1 MSFTDLFIKRPVVA
15 TVVNLIILIA
25 GYQAIRNINVRQYP
39 RSDLSVI
46 TVTTVYY
53 GADAD
58 LVRGFLTTPLEQS
71 IASADGIDY
80 MESQSQQGTSTISV
94 HLKLNYDPNAALA
107 QIQTKV
113 EQVRNQLPPAS
124 QLPVLQITSTDNQFA
139 SMYLSFFSKDLG
151 RNQITDYL
159 TRVVQPKLSAINGVQ
174 SAQILGARTFAMR
187 VWMKSDRMASLNVSP
202 TDIQTA
208 LQNNNYLAGVG
219 QTKGSMVAINLVT
232 NTNLQT
238 AEEFKQLVIKQQNGA
253 IVRLRDVADIDLGA
267 EDYNSDVRFSGSV
280 ATFMGVFVL
289 PTANT
294 LDVIKR
300 VRLALP
306 DIERELPTGM
316 QMAIPYDSTLYIQS
330 AIDDVI
336 RTLTETILI
345 VIIVIFLFMGS
356 FRSVLIP
363 IVAIP
368 LSLVGAFFLMMLFGF
383 TLNLLT
389 LLAIVLAVGLV
400 VDDAIVVVENVER
413 HLQEGMKP
421 FDAAI
426 KGARELF
433 GPIIAM
439 TISLATVYA
448 PIGLQGGLSG
458 SLFREFAF
466 TLSGAVAI
474 SGIVALTLS
483 PMMASKLL
491 KQGMAERGL
500 AGWITRRFD
509 TLRSSYAKT
518 LTWSLGYWPVICIMA
533 FLIICLA
540 IPFYLMSAKE
550 PAPREDQGIIF
561 GIVQTPPNATIE
573 QNMLFSAQMNDIYQS
588 FPETAQTFQVTLAT
602 QGFSGMVAKPWNQRN
617 RTMEQVLVDVNHQ
630 LARIPGVQIFA
641 TTPSPL
647 PGGSNFP
654 VEMVISSTAEPRE
667 MNEFAQQL
675 VGAAFKSGKFVF
687 ADSDLK
693 YDLPEANIV
702 FDRDKVASMGLN
714 LQQVGGDLATLLGGG
729 YTNYFSIQ
737 GRSYKVIPQV
747 KRVDRL
753 TTDDLKNLY
762 VTGPNGQPIQLS
774 TFANIETTVQPRS
787 LNRFQQLNS
796 AKIQGL
802 PNKFAG
808 ATTDDALKVLEQ
820 EAAKILP
827 KGYTIDYTGESRQL
841 RKEGDSFLTTLGL
854 AAILIYLVL
863 AAQFESFRDPLII
876 LMGSVP
882 LGLTGALAVT
892 FLGKTTINAYSYV
905 GLVTLVGFVCKNGI
919 LIVEFANRLQEEGSS
934 KFEAIIEAA
943 ATRLRPILMT
953 SVATVAGH
961 TPLILAQGPGAGARN
976 SIGWV
981 LVTGMVI
988 GTCLT
993 LFVLPAVYLLI
1004 AKNHTKDRE
1013 RQGDY
1018 SAMPEKRKL
1027 HPALA

>member
-1 MSFTDLFIKRPVVA
+1 MNFTDLFIKRPVVA

-46 TVTTVYY
+46 TVTTTYY

-71 IASADGIDY
+71 VASADGIDY
-80 MESQSQQGTSTISV
+80 MDSLSTQSTSTIEV

-139 SMYLSFFSKDLG
+139 SMYLSFFSNDLD

-159 TRVVQPKLSAINGVQ
+159 TRVVQPKLSAISGVQ
-174 SAQILGARTFAMR
+174 SAQILGARVFAMR
-187 VWMKSDRMASLNVSP
+187 IWMKTDRMTALNVSP
-202 TDIQTA
+202 QDIQTA

-232 NTNLQT
+232 NTNLET
-238 AEEFKQLVIKQQNGA
+238 AEEFKQLVIKQGNGA

-267 EDYNSDVRFSGSV
+267 EDYNTDVRFSGST
-280 ATFMGVFVL
+280 ATFMGIFVL

-300 VRLALP
+300 VREALP

-316 QMAIPYDSTLYIQS
+316 KMAIPYDSTLYIQS
-330 AIDDVI
+330 AIEDVI

-368 LSLVGAFFLMMLFGF
+368 LSLVGAFFLMLLFGF

-413 HLQEGMKP
+413 HLKEGMKP

-474 SGIVALTLS
+474 SGVVALTLS
-483 PMMASKLL
+483 PMMSSKLL

-500 AGWITRRFD
+500 AGWITGRFD
-509 TLRSSYAKT
+509 GLRRSYAKT
-518 LTWSLGYWPVICIMA
+518 LTWALGYWPVTCIMA
-533 FLIICLA
+533 VLFICLA
-540 IPFYLMSAKE
+540 VPFYLMSKKE
-550 PAPREDQGIIF
+550 PAPREDQGVIF
-561 GIVQTPPNATIE
+561 GIVQTPPNATVE
-573 QNMLFSAQMNDIYQS
+573 QNMLFTQQMDAIYKS
-588 FPETAQTFQVTLAT
+588 FPECAQTFQVTTAT
-602 QGFSGMVAKPWNQRN
+602 QGFSGMVAKPWSERK
-617 RTMEQVLVDVNHQ
+617 RTMDEVLVDVNHK
-630 LARIPGVQIFA
+630 LAQIPGVEIFA

-647 PGGSNFP
+647 PGGTNFP

-667 MNEFAQQL
+667 IYEFAQEL
-675 VGAAFKSGKFVF
+675 VQAAMESGKFVF
-687 ADSDLK
+687 ADTDLK

-702 FDRDKVASMGLN
+702 FDRDKVGAMGLN
-714 LQQVGGDLATLLGGG
+714 LGQVGGDLATLLGGG

-747 KRVDRL
+747 KRTDRL

-762 VTGPNGQPIQLS
+762 VTGPSGQPVQLA
-774 TFANIETTVQPRS
+774 TFARIDTTVQPRS

-796 AKIQGL
+796 ATIQGL

-808 ATTDDALKVLEQ
+808 ATTDDALKVLEKK
-820 EAAKILP
+820 AAEILP
-827 KGYTIDYTGESRQL
+827 KGYTIDYTGEARQL
-841 RKEGDSFLTTLGL
+841 RKEGDTFLATLAL
-854 AAILIYLVL
+854 AGVLIYLVL

-876 LMGSVP
+876 LCGSVP

-892 FLGKTTINAYSYV
+892 FLGITTINAYSYV
-905 GLVTLVGFVCKNGI
+905 GLVTLVGLVCKNGI
-919 LIVEFANRLQEEGSS
+919 LIVEFANRRQENGRD
-934 KFEAIIEAA
+934 KFNAVIEAA
-943 ATRLRPILMT
+943 STRLRPILMT

-961 TPLILAQGPGAGARN
+961 TPLILAHGPGAGARN

-981 LVTGMVI
+981 LVTGMIV
-988 GTCLT
+988 GTLLT
-993 LFVLPAVYLLI
+993 LFVLPAVYMLV
-1004 AKNHTKDRE
+1004 AKNHNKSRQRE
-1013 RQGDY
+1013 GDL
-1018 SAMPEKRKL
+1018 SKLPEERKL
-1027 HPALA
+1027 QPALA

>member
-1 MSFTDLFIKRPVVA
+1 MNLTDLFIKRPVVA

-25 GYQAIRNINVRQYP
+25 GYQAIRTINVRQYP

-46 TVTTVYY
+46 TVTTTYY

-80 MESQSQQGTSTISV
+80 MDSISSQSASTIEV

-113 EQVRNQLPPAS
+113 EQVRNQLPPAA

-139 SMYLSFFSKDLG
+139 SMYLSYFSKDLD

-159 TRVVQPKLSAINGVQ
+159 TRVVQPKLSAISGVQ

-187 VWMKSDRMASLNVSP
+187 IWMRTDRMTSLNVSP
-202 TDIQTA
+202 QDIQNA

-232 NTNLQT
+232 NTNLET
-238 AEEFKQLVIKQQNGA
+238 PEEFKQLVIKQQNGA

-267 EDYNSDVRFSGSV
+267 EDYNTDVRFSGSV
-280 ATFMGVFVL
+280 ATFMGIFVL

-300 VRLALP
+300 VREALP

-316 QMAIPYDSTLYIQS
+316 KMAIPYDSTLYIQN
-330 AIDDVI
+330 AIDDVV

-368 LSLVGAFFLMMLFGF
+368 LSLVGAFFLMQLFGF

-413 HLQEGMKP
+413 HLKEGMKP

-426 KGARELF
+426 RGARELF
-433 GPIIAM
+433 GPIVAM

-483 PMMASKLL
+483 PMMSSKLL
-491 KQGMAERGL
+491 KQGMAERGF

-509 TLRSSYAKT
+509 GLRSGYAKT

-533 FLIICLA
+533 VLFICLA
-540 IPFYLMSAKE
+540 VPFYMMSAKE
-550 PAPREDQGIIF
+550 PAPREDQGVIF
-561 GIVQTPPNATIE
+561 GIVQTPPNATVE
-573 QNMLFSAQMNDIYQS
+573 QNMLFTQQMNDIYKS
-588 FPETAQTFQVTLAT
+588 YPECAQTFQITAAT
-602 QGFSGMVAKPWNQRN
+602 QGFSGMVAKPWSERA
-617 RTMEQVLVDVNHQ
+617 RTMDEVLVDVNHK
-630 LARIPGVQIFA
+630 LAQIPGVQTFA

-647 PGGSNFP
+647 PGGTTFP
-654 VEMVISSTAEPRE
+654 VEMVINSTAEPRE
-667 MNEFAQQL
+667 IYEFAQQL
-675 VGAAFKSGKFVF
+675 VQAAYQSGKFVF
-687 ADSDLK
+687 ADTDLK
-693 YDLPEANIV
+693 YDLPQANIV
-702 FDRDKVASMGLN
+702 FDRDKVGAMGLN
-714 LQQVGGDLATLLGGG
+714 LGQVGGDLATLLGGG

-753 TTDDLKNLY
+753 TTDDLTKLY
-762 VTGPNGQPIQLS
+762 VTGPNGQPVQLS
-774 TFANIETTVQPRS
+774 TFAKIETTVQPRT

-796 AKIQGL
+796 ATIEGL

-808 ATTDDALKVLEQ
+808 ATNDDALKVLEKK
-820 EAAKILP
+820 AAEILP

-841 RKEGDSFLTTLGL
+841 RKEGDTFLTTLAL
-854 AAILIYLVL
+854 AGVLIYLVL

-876 LMGSVP
+876 LLGSVP

-892 FLGKTTINAYSYV
+892 FLGRTTINAYSYV
-905 GLVTLVGFVCKNGI
+905 GLVTLVGLVCKNGI
-919 LIVEFANRLQEEGSS
+919 LIVEFANRLQENGRD
-934 KFEAIIEAA
+934 KFKAVIEAA
-943 ATRLRPILMT
+943 STRLRPILMT

-961 TPLILAQGPGAGARN
+961 TPLILAHGPGAGARN

-981 LVTGMVI
+981 LVTGMIV
-988 GTCLT
+988 GTFLT
-993 LFVLPAVYLLI
+993 LFVLPAVYMLV
-1004 AKNHTKDRE
+1004 AKNHNKDRQRE
-1013 RQGDY
+1013 GDL
-1018 SAMPEKRKL
+1018 AGLPEERKL

>member
-15 TVVNLIILIA
+15 TVVNLIIFIA
-25 GYQAIRNINVRQYP
+25 GYQAIRSINVRQYP

-46 TVTTVYY
+46 TVTTLYY

-80 MESQSQQGTSTISV
+80 MQSTSQQGTSTISV

-124 QLPVLQITSTDNQFA
+124 QLPTLQITSTDNQFA
-139 SMYLSFFSKDLG
+139 SMYLSFFSDDLG

-187 VWMKSDRMASLNVSP
+187 IWMKPDRMTSLNVSP
-202 TDIQTA
+202 TDIQNA

-219 QTKGSMVAINLVT
+219 QTKGSMVATNLVT

-238 AEEFKQLVIKQQNGA
+238 PEEFKQLVIKQQNGA
-253 IVRLRDVADIDLGA
+253 IVRLRDVADIELGA

-280 ATFMGVFVL
+280 ATFMGIFVL

-300 VRLALP
+300 VRVALP

-316 QMAIPYDSTLYIQS
+316 RMAIPYDSTLYIQS

-345 VIIVIFLFMGS
+345 VIVVIFLFMGS

-368 LSLVGAFFLMMLFGF
+368 LSLVGAFFLMLLFGF

-413 HLQEGMKP
+413 HLQEGMRP

-474 SGIVALTLS
+474 SGVVALTLS

-491 KQGMAERGL
+491 KQGMAERGF

-509 TLRSSYAKT
+509 GLRTSYANT

-533 FLIICLA
+533 LLIICLA
-540 IPFYLMSAKE
+540 VPFYLMSSKE
-550 PAPREDQGIIF
+550 PAPREDQGVIF
-561 GIVQTPPNATIE
+561 GIVQTPPNATLE
-573 QNMLFSAQMNDIYQS
+573 QNMLFTEQMNDIYKG
-588 FPETAQTFQVTLAT
+588 FPETAQTFQITQNT
-602 QGFSGMVAKPWNQRN
+602 QGFSGMVAKPWSERT
-617 RTMEQVLVDVNHQ
+617 RTMEQVLVDVNHKLSQ
-630 LARIPGVQIFA
+630 IPGVQIFA

-654 VEMVISSTAEPRE
+654 VEMVISSTAEPLE
-667 MNEFAQQL
+667 VNEFAQQL

-714 LQQVGGDLATLLGGG
+714 LGQVGGDLATLLGGG

-747 KRVDRL
+747 KRINRL

-774 TFANIETTVQPRS
+774 TFAHIQTNVQPRS
-787 LNRFQQLNS
+787 LNRFQQLSS
-796 AKIQGL
+796 ATIEGL
-802 PNKFAG
+802 PNKFSG

-827 KGYTIDYTGESRQL
+827 KGYSIDYTGESRQL
-841 RKEGDSFLTTLGL
+841 RKEGDSFLATLAL

-905 GLVTLVGFVCKNGI
+905 GLVTLVGLVCKNGI
-919 LIVEFANRLQEEGSS
+919 LIVEFANRLQEEGRD
-934 KFEAIIEAA
+934 KFHAVIEAS

-981 LVTGMVI
+981 LVTGMII

-993 LFVLPAVYLLI
+993 LFVLPAVYMLI
-1004 AKNHTKDRE
+1004 AKDRTKGRPHEEDF
-1013 RQGDY
+1013 
-1018 SAMPEKRKL
+1018 SKVPEERKL

>member
-1 MSFTDLFIKRPVVA
+1 MNFTDLFIKRPVVA
-15 TVVNLIILIA
+15 TVVNLIIFIA
-25 GYQAIRNINVRQYP
+25 GYQAIRSINVRQYP

-80 MESQSQQGTSTISV
+80 MESASTPGTSTISV

-139 SMYLSFFSKDLG
+139 SLYLSFFSNDLG

-159 TRVVQPKLSAINGVQ
+159 TRVVQPKLSAISGVQ
-174 SAQILGARTFAMR
+174 TAQILGARTFAMR
-187 VWMKSDRMASLNVSP
+187 IWMKSDRMTALNVSP
-202 TDIQTA
+202 TDIQNA

-219 QTKGSMVAINLVT
+219 QTKGSMVATSLVT

-253 IVRLRDVADIDLGA
+253 IIRLRDIADVELGA
-267 EDYNSDVRFSGSV
+267 EDYDSDVRFSGST

-294 LDVIKR
+294 LEVIKR
-300 VRLALP
+300 VRAALP
-306 DIERELPTGM
+306 DLERELPTGM
-316 QMAIPYDSTLYIQS
+316 HMAIPYDSTLYIQN

-336 RTLTETILI
+336 KTLVETILI
-345 VIIVIFLFMGS
+345 VIVVIFLFMGS

-368 LSLVGAFFLMMLFGF
+368 LSLVGAFFLMTLFGF

-421 FDAAI
+421 FDAAV

-433 GPIIAM
+433 GPIVAM

-474 SGIVALTLS
+474 SGVVALTLS

-491 KQGMAERGL
+491 KQGMAERGF

-509 TLRSSYAKT
+509 GLRSSYAST

-533 FLIICLA
+533 VLVVCLA
-540 IPFYLMSAKE
+540 APFYLMSAKE
-550 PAPREDQGIIF
+550 PAPREDQGVIF
-561 GIVQTPPNATIE
+561 GVVQTPPNATIE
-573 QNMLFSAQMNDIYQS
+573 QNMLFTTQMNDIYKS
-588 FPETAQTFQVTLAT
+588 FPETAQTFQVTQAT
-602 QGFSGMVAKPWNQRN
+602 TGFSGMVAKPWSERK
-617 RTMEQVLVDVNHQ
+617 RTLEEVLVDVNHKLSQ
-630 LARIPGVQIFA
+630 IPGVQIFA
-641 TTPSPL
+641 VTPSPL
-647 PGGSNFP
+647 PGGTNFP
-654 VEMVISSTAEPRE
+654 VGFVISSTAEPRE
-667 MNEFAQQL
+667 INEFAQQL

-714 LQQVGGDLATLLGGG
+714 LGQVGGDLATLLGGG

-762 VTGPNGQPIQLS
+762 VTGPGGQPIQLS

-796 AKIQGL
+796 ATIQGL
-802 PNKFAG
+802 PNKFSG

-841 RKEGDSFLTTLGL
+841 RKEGDSFLATLAL

-905 GLVTLVGFVCKNGI
+905 GLVTLVGLVCKNGI
-919 LIVEFANRLQEEGSS
+919 LIVEFANKLQEGGKD

-988 GTCLT
+988 GTLLT
-993 LFVLPAVYLLI
+993 LFVLPAVYMLI
-1004 AKNHTKDRE
+1004 AKNHNKH
-1013 RQGDY
+1013 RQRHGDF
-1018 SAMPEKRKL
+1018 SHVSEERKL

>member
-1 MSFTDLFIKRPVVA
+1 MNFTDLFIKRPVVA

-46 TVTTVYY
+46 TVTTTYY

-80 MESQSQQGTSTISV
+80 MDSLSTQSTSTIEV

-139 SMYLSFFSKDLG
+139 SMYLSFFSNDLD

-159 TRVVQPKLSAINGVQ
+159 TRVVQPKLSAISGVQ
-174 SAQILGARTFAMR
+174 SAQILGARVFAMR
-187 VWMKSDRMASLNVSP
+187 IWMRTDRMTALNVSP
-202 TDIQTA
+202 QDIQNA

-232 NTNLQT
+232 NTNLET
-238 AEEFKQLVIKQQNGA
+238 AEEFKQLVIKQGNGA

-267 EDYNSDVRFSGSV
+267 EDYNTDVRFSGST
-280 ATFMGVFVL
+280 ATFMGIFVL

-300 VRLALP
+300 VREALP

-316 QMAIPYDSTLYIQS
+316 KMAIPYDSTLYIQS
-330 AIDDVI
+330 AIEDVI

-368 LSLVGAFFLMMLFGF
+368 LSLVGAFFLMLLFGF

-413 HLQEGMKP
+413 HLKEGMKP

-433 GPIIAM
+433 GPIVAM

-474 SGIVALTLS
+474 SGVVALTLS
-483 PMMASKLL
+483 PMMSSKLL

-509 TLRSSYAKT
+509 GLRRGYAKT

-533 FLIICLA
+533 VLFICLA
-540 IPFYLMSAKE
+540 APFYLMSKKE
-550 PAPREDQGIIF
+550 PAPREDQGVIF
-561 GIVQTPPNATIE
+561 GIVQTPPNATVE
-573 QNMLFSAQMNDIYQS
+573 QNMLFTQQMDAIYQS
-588 FPETAQTFQVTLAT
+588 FPECAQTFQVTSAT
-602 QGFSGMVAKPWNQRN
+602 QGFSGMVAKPWNERK
-617 RTMEQVLVDVNHQ
+617 RTMDEVLVEVNHK
-630 LARIPGVQIFA
+630 LAQIPGVETFA

-647 PGGSNFP
+647 PGGTNFP

-667 MNEFAQQL
+667 IYEFAQEL
-675 VGAAFKSGKFVF
+675 VQAAMESGKFVF
-687 ADSDLK
+687 ADTDLK

-702 FDRDKVASMGLN
+702 FDRDKVGAMGLN
-714 LQQVGGDLATLLGGG
+714 LGQVGGDLATLLGGG

-753 TTDDLKNLY
+753 TTDDLRNLY
-762 VTGPNGQPIQLS
+762 VTGPNGQPVQLS
-774 TFANIETTVQPRS
+774 TFAKIETTVQPRS

-796 AKIQGL
+796 ATIEGL

-808 ATTDDALKVLEQ
+808 ATTDDALKVLEKK
-820 EAAKILP
+820 AAEILP
-827 KGYTIDYTGESRQL
+827 KGYTIDYTGEARQL
-841 RKEGDSFLTTLGL
+841 RKEGDTFLTTLAL
-854 AAILIYLVL
+854 AGILIYLVL

-876 LMGSVP
+876 LLGSVP

-892 FLGKTTINAYSYV
+892 FLGRTTINAYSYV
-905 GLVTLVGFVCKNGI
+905 GLVTLVGLVCKNGI
-919 LIVEFANRLQEEGSS
+919 LIVEFANRRQENGRD
-934 KFEAIIEAA
+934 KFNAVIEAA
-943 ATRLRPILMT
+943 STRLRPILMT

-961 TPLILAQGPGAGARN
+961 TPLILAHGPGAGARN

-981 LVTGMVI
+981 LVTGMIV
-988 GTCLT
+988 GTLLT
-993 LFVLPAVYLLI
+993 LFVLPAVYMLV
-1004 AKNHTKDRE
+1004 AKNHNKARRRE
-1013 RQGDY
+1013 ADLSE
-1018 SAMPEKRKL
+1018 SAEERKL
-1027 HPALA
+1027 YPALA

>member
-1 MSFTDLFIKRPVVA
+1 MAGRNEMSFTDLFIKRPVVA
-15 TVVNLIILIA
+15 TVVNLIIFIA
-25 GYQAIRNINVRQYP
+25 GYQAIRSINVRQYP

-80 MESQSQQGTSTISV
+80 MESTSQQGTSTISV

-139 SMYLSFFSKDLG
+139 SMYLSFFSNDLG

-159 TRVVQPKLSAINGVQ
+159 TRVVQPKLSAISGVQ

-187 VWMKSDRMASLNVSP
+187 IWMKPDRMTSLNVSP
-202 TDIQTA
+202 TDIQNA

-219 QTKGSMVAINLVT
+219 QTKGSMVATNLVT

-300 VRLALP
+300 VRAALP

-316 QMAIPYDSTLYIQS
+316 RMAIPYDSTLYIQN

-345 VIIVIFLFMGS
+345 VIVVIFLFMGS

-368 LSLVGAFFLMMLFGF
+368 LSLVGAFFLMLLFGF

-433 GPIIAM
+433 GPIVAM

-474 SGIVALTLS
+474 SGVVALTLS
-483 PMMASKLL
+483 PMMSSKLL
-491 KQGMAERGL
+491 KQGYG
-500 AGWITRRFD
+500 
-509 TLRSSYAKT
+509 
-518 LTWSLGYWPVICIMA
+518 
-533 FLIICLA
+533 
-540 IPFYLMSAKE
+540 
-550 PAPREDQGIIF
+550 
-561 GIVQTPPNATIE
+561 
-573 QNMLFSAQMNDIYQS
+573 
-588 FPETAQTFQVTLAT
+588 
-602 QGFSGMVAKPWNQRN
+602 
-617 RTMEQVLVDVNHQ
+617 
-630 LARIPGVQIFA
+630 
-641 TTPSPL
+641 
-647 PGGSNFP
+647 
-654 VEMVISSTAEPRE
+654 
-667 MNEFAQQL
+667 
-675 VGAAFKSGKFVF
+675 
-687 ADSDLK
+687 
-693 YDLPEANIV
+693 
-702 FDRDKVASMGLN
+702 
-714 LQQVGGDLATLLGGG
+714 
-729 YTNYFSIQ
+729 
-737 GRSYKVIPQV
+737 
-747 KRVDRL
+747 
-753 TTDDLKNLY
+753 
-762 VTGPNGQPIQLS
+762 
-774 TFANIETTVQPRS
+774 
-787 LNRFQQLNS
+787 
-796 AKIQGL
+796 
-802 PNKFAG
+802 
-808 ATTDDALKVLEQ
+808 
-820 EAAKILP
+820 
-827 KGYTIDYTGESRQL
+827 
-841 RKEGDSFLTTLGL
+841 
-854 AAILIYLVL
+854 
-863 AAQFESFRDPLII
+863 
-876 LMGSVP
+876 
-882 LGLTGALAVT
+882 
-892 FLGKTTINAYSYV
+892 
-905 GLVTLVGFVCKNGI
+905 
-919 LIVEFANRLQEEGSS
+919 
-934 KFEAIIEAA
+934 
-943 ATRLRPILMT
+943 
-953 SVATVAGH
+953 
-961 TPLILAQGPGAGARN
+961 
-976 SIGWV
+976 
-981 LVTGMVI
+981 
-988 GTCLT
+988 
-993 LFVLPAVYLLI
+993 
-1004 AKNHTKDRE
+1004 
-1013 RQGDY
+1013 
-1018 SAMPEKRKL
+1018 
-1027 HPALA
+1027 

>member
-1 MSFTDLFIKRPVVA
+1 MQFTDLFIKRPVVA

-46 TVTTVYY
+46 TVTTTYY

-80 MESQSQQGTSTISV
+80 MDSLSTQSTSTIEV

-139 SMYLSFFSKDLG
+139 SMYLSFFSNDLD

-159 TRVVQPKLSAINGVQ
+159 TRVVQPKLSAISGVQ
-174 SAQILGARTFAMR
+174 SAEILGARVFAMR
-187 VWMKSDRMASLNVSP
+187 IWMKTDRMTALNVSP
-202 TDIQTA
+202 QDIQNA

-232 NTNLQT
+232 NTNLET
-238 AEEFKQLVIKQQNGA
+238 AEEFRQLVIKQGNGA

-267 EDYNSDVRFSGSV
+267 EDYNTDVRFSGST
-280 ATFMGVFVL
+280 ATFMGIFVL

-300 VRLALP
+300 VREALP

-316 QMAIPYDSTLYIQS
+316 KMAIPYDSTLYIQS
-330 AIDDVI
+330 AIQDVI

-368 LSLVGAFFLMMLFGF
+368 LSLVGAFFLMLLFGF

-413 HLQEGMKP
+413 HLKEGMKP

-426 KGARELF
+426 RGARELF
-433 GPIIAM
+433 GPIVAM

-474 SGIVALTLS
+474 SGVVALTLS
-483 PMMASKLL
+483 PMMSSKLL

-509 TLRSSYAKT
+509 GLRKSYAKT

-533 FLIICLA
+533 VLFICLA
-540 IPFYLMSAKE
+540 GPFYLMSKKE
-550 PAPREDQGIIF
+550 PAPREDQGVIF

-573 QNMLFSAQMNDIYQS
+573 QNMLFTQQMDAIYQS
-588 FPETAQTFQVTLAT
+588 FPECAQTFQVTTAT
-602 QGFSGMVAKPWNQRN
+602 QGFSGMVAKPWSERT
-617 RTMEQVLVDVNHQ
+617 RTMDEVLVDVNHK
-630 LARIPGVQIFA
+630 LAQIPGVQIFA
-641 TTPSPL
+641 TTPAPL
-647 PGGSNFP
+647 PGGTNFP

-667 MNEFAQQL
+667 IYEFAQQL
-675 VGAAFKSGKFVF
+675 VQAAFQSGKFVY
-687 ADSDLK
+687 ADTDLK

-702 FDRDKVASMGLN
+702 FDRDKVGAMGLN
-714 LQQVGGDLATLLGGG
+714 LGQVGGDLATLLGGG

-747 KRVDRL
+747 K
-753 TTDDLKNLY
+753 
-762 VTGPNGQPIQLS
+762 
-774 TFANIETTVQPRS
+774 
-787 LNRFQQLNS
+787 
-796 AKIQGL
+796 
-802 PNKFAG
+802 
-808 ATTDDALKVLEQ
+808 
-820 EAAKILP
+820 
-827 KGYTIDYTGESRQL
+827 
-841 RKEGDSFLTTLGL
+841 
-854 AAILIYLVL
+854 
-863 AAQFESFRDPLII
+863 
-876 LMGSVP
+876 
-882 LGLTGALAVT
+882 
-892 FLGKTTINAYSYV
+892 
-905 GLVTLVGFVCKNGI
+905 
-919 LIVEFANRLQEEGSS
+919 
-934 KFEAIIEAA
+934 
-943 ATRLRPILMT
+943 
-953 SVATVAGH
+953 
-961 TPLILAQGPGAGARN
+961 
-976 SIGWV
+976 
-981 LVTGMVI
+981 
-988 GTCLT
+988 
-993 LFVLPAVYLLI
+993 
-1004 AKNHTKDRE
+1004 
-1013 RQGDY
+1013 
-1018 SAMPEKRKL
+1018 
-1027 HPALA
+1027 

>member
-1 MSFTDLFIKRPVVA
+1 MNFTDLFIKRPVVA

-46 TVTTVYY
+46 TVTTTYY

-71 IASADGIDY
+71 VASADGIDY
-80 MESQSQQGTSTISV
+80 MDSLSTQSTSTIEV

-139 SMYLSFFSKDLG
+139 SMYLSFFSNDLD

-159 TRVVQPKLSAINGVQ
+159 TRVVQPKLSAISGVQ
-174 SAQILGARTFAMR
+174 SAQILGARVFAMR
-187 VWMKSDRMASLNVSP
+187 IWMKTDRMTALNVSP
-202 TDIQTA
+202 QDIQTA

-232 NTNLQT
+232 NTNLET
-238 AEEFKQLVIKQQNGA
+238 AEEFKQLVIKQGNGA

-267 EDYNSDVRFSGSV
+267 EDYNTDVRFSGST
-280 ATFMGVFVL
+280 ATFMGIFVL

-300 VRLALP
+300 VREALP

-316 QMAIPYDSTLYIQS
+316 KMAIPYDSTLYIQS
-330 AIDDVI
+330 AIEDVI

-368 LSLVGAFFLMMLFGF
+368 LSLVGAFFLMLLFGF

-413 HLQEGMKP
+413 HLKEGMKP

-474 SGIVALTLS
+474 SGVVALTLS
-483 PMMASKLL
+483 PMMSSKLL
-491 KQGMAERGL
+491 KQGMAERGF

-509 TLRSSYAKT
+509 GLRRSYAKT
-518 LTWSLGYWPVICIMA
+518 LTWALGYWPVTCIMA
-533 FLIICLA
+533 VLFICLA
-540 IPFYLMSAKE
+540 VPFYLMSKKE
-550 PAPREDQGIIF
+550 PAPREDQGVIF
-561 GIVQTPPNATIE
+561 GIVQTPPNATVE
-573 QNMLFSAQMNDIYQS
+573 QNMLFTQQMDAIYKS
-588 FPETAQTFQVTLAT
+588 FPECAQTFQVTSAT
-602 QGFSGMVAKPWNQRN
+602 QGFSGMVAKPWSERK
-617 RTMEQVLVDVNHQ
+617 RTMDEVLVDVNHK
-630 LARIPGVQIFA
+630 LAQIPGVEIFA

-647 PGGSNFP
+647 PGGTNFP

-667 MNEFAQQL
+667 IYEFAQEL
-675 VGAAFKSGKFVF
+675 VQAAMESGKFVF
-687 ADSDLK
+687 ADTDLK

-702 FDRDKVASMGLN
+702 FDRDKVGAMGLN
-714 LQQVGGDLATLLGGG
+714 LGQVGGDLATLLGGG

-747 KRVDRL
+747 KRTDRL

-762 VTGPNGQPIQLS
+762 VTGPNGQPVQLA
-774 TFANIETTVQPRS
+774 TFARIDTTVQPRS

-796 AKIQGL
+796 ATIQGL

-808 ATTDDALKVLEQ
+808 ATTDDALKVLEKK
-820 EAAKILP
+820 AAEILP
-827 KGYTIDYTGESRQL
+827 KGYTIDYTGEARQL
-841 RKEGDSFLTTLGL
+841 RKEGDTFLATLAL
-854 AAILIYLVL
+854 AGVLIYLVL

-876 LMGSVP
+876 LCGSVP

-892 FLGKTTINAYSYV
+892 FLGITTINAYSYV
-905 GLVTLVGFVCKNGI
+905 GLVTLVGLVCKNGI
-919 LIVEFANRLQEEGSS
+919 LIVEFANRRQENGRD
-934 KFEAIIEAA
+934 KFNAVIDAA
-943 ATRLRPILMT
+943 STRLRPILMT

-961 TPLILAQGPGAGARN
+961 TPLILAHGPGAGARN

-981 LVTGMVI
+981 LVTGMIV
-988 GTCLT
+988 GTLLT
-993 LFVLPAVYLLI
+993 LFVLPAVYMLV
-1004 AKNHTKDRE
+1004 AKNHNKSRQRE
-1013 RQGDY
+1013 GDL
-1018 SAMPEKRKL
+1018 SKLPEERKL
-1027 HPALA
+1027 YPALA

>member
-25 GYQAIRNINVRQYP
+25 GYEAIRNINVRQYP

-46 TVTTVYY
+46 TVTTTYY

-80 MESQSQQGTSTISV
+80 MDSLSSQSTSTIEV
-94 HLKLNYDPNAALA
+94 HLKLNFDPNAALA

-124 QLPVLQITSTDNQFA
+124 QLPILQITSTDNQFA
-139 SMYLSFFSKDLG
+139 SMYLSFFSHDLD

-159 TRVVQPKLSAINGVQ
+159 TRVVQPKLSAISGVQ
-174 SAQILGARTFAMR
+174 SAQILGARVFAMR
-187 VWMKSDRMASLNVSP
+187 IWMKTDRMASLNVSP
-202 TDIQTA
+202 QDIQNA

-232 NTNLQT
+232 NTNLET
-238 AEEFKQLVIKQQNGA
+238 ADEFKQLVIKQQNGA
-253 IVRLRDVADIDLGA
+253 IIRLRDVADVDLGA
-267 EDYNSDVRFSGSV
+267 EDYNTDVRFSGSV
-280 ATFMGVFVL
+280 ATFMGIFVL

-300 VRLALP
+300 VREALP
-306 DIERELPTGM
+306 AIGRELPTGM
-316 QMAIPYDSTLYIQS
+316 EMAIPYDSTVYIQS
-330 AIDDVI
+330 AIDDVV

-345 VIIVIFLFMGS
+345 VIIVIYLFMGS
-356 FRSVLIP
+356 IRSVLIP

-368 LSLVGAFFLMMLFGF
+368 LSLVGAFFLMLLFGF

-421 FDAAI
+421 VDAAI
-426 KGARELF
+426 RGARELV
-433 GPIIAM
+433 GPIVAM

-483 PMMASKLL
+483 PMMCSKLL
-491 KQGMAERGL
+491 KQGMAERGF

-509 TLRSSYAKT
+509 SLRRGYGKT
-518 LTWSLGYWPVICIMA
+518 LTWSLGYWQVICVMA
-533 FLIICLA
+533 FLFICLA
-540 IPFYLMSAKE
+540 VPFYMFSSKE
-550 PAPREDQGIIF
+550 PAPREDQGVIF
-561 GIVQTPPNATIE
+561 GIVLTPPNATVE
-573 QNMLFSAQMNDIYQS
+573 QNMLFTKQMDDIYKS
-588 FPETAQTFQVTLAT
+588 FPECAQTFQITTAT
-602 QGFSGMVAKPWNQRN
+602 EGFSGMVAKPWNQRT
-617 RTMEQVLVDVNHQ
+617 RTMDEILVEVNHK
-630 LARIPGVQIFA
+630 LAQIPGVETFA

-647 PGGSNFP
+647 PGGANFP
-654 VEMVISSTAEPRE
+654 VQMVISSTAEPRE
-667 MNEFAQQL
+667 IYEFAQEL
-675 VGAAFKSGKFVF
+675 VQAAYQSGKFVY
-687 ADSDLK
+687 ADTDLK
-693 YDLPEANIV
+693 FDLPEANIV
-702 FDRDKVASMGLN
+702 FDRDKVGAMGLN
-714 LQQVGGDLATLLGGG
+714 LGQVGGDLATLLGGG

-753 TTDDLKNLY
+753 TTDDLSKLY
-762 VTGPNGQPIQLS
+762 VTGPNGQPVQLS
-774 TFANIETTVQPRS
+774 TFAKIDTTVQPRS
-787 LNRFQQLNS
+787 LNRFQQLNC
-796 AKIQGL
+796 ATIQGL

-808 ATTDDALKVLEQ
+808 ATTDDALKVLEKK
-820 EAAKILP
+820 AAEILP

-841 RKEGDSFLTTLGL
+841 RKEGDTFLTTLAL
-854 AAILIYLVL
+854 AGILIYLVL

-876 LMGSVP
+876 LLGSVP

-892 FLGKTTINAYSYV
+892 LLGRTTINAYSYV
-905 GLVTLVGFVCKNGI
+905 GLVTLVGLVCKNGI
-919 LIVEFANRLQEEGSS
+919 LIVEFANKRQESGSD
-934 KFEAIIEAA
+934 KFNAVIEAA
-943 ATRLRPILMT
+943 STRLRPILMT

-961 TPLILAQGPGAGARN
+961 TPLILAHGPGAGARN

-981 LVTGMVI
+981 LVTGMIV
-988 GTCLT
+988 GTFLT
-993 LFVLPAVYLLI
+993 LFVLPAVYMLI
-1004 AKNHTKDRE
+1004 AKNHNKDRGRE
-1013 RQGDY
+1013 GE
-1018 SAMPEKRKL
+1018 PTGLLEERKL
-1027 HPALA
+1027 QPALA

>member
-15 TVVNLIILIA
+15 TVVNLIIFIA
-25 GYQAIRNINVRQYP
+25 GYQAIRSINVRQYP

-46 TVTTVYY
+46 TVTTLYY
-53 GADAD
+53 GADSD

-80 MESQSQQGTSTISV
+80 MESASTQGTSTINV

-113 EQVRNQLPPAS
+113 EQVRNQLPPAA
-124 QLPVLQITSTDNQFA
+124 QLPTLQITSTDNQFA
-139 SMYLSFFSKDLG
+139 SMYLSFFSNDLG

-159 TRVVQPKLSAINGVQ
+159 TRVVQPKLSAISGVQ

-187 VWMKSDRMASLNVSP
+187 IWLKPDRMTSLNVSP
-202 TDIQTA
+202 TDIQNS

-219 QTKGSMVAINLVT
+219 QTKGSMVATNLVT

-253 IVRLRDVADIDLGA
+253 IVRLRDVADVDLGA
-267 EDYNSDVRFSGSV
+267 EDYDSDVRFSGSV
-280 ATFMGVFVL
+280 ATFMGIFVL

-300 VRLALP
+300 VRAALP

-316 QMAIPYDSTLYIQS
+316 SMAIPYDSTLYIQS
-330 AIDDVI
+330 AIDDVV

-426 KGARELF
+426 RGARELF

-474 SGIVALTLS
+474 SGVVALTLS

-491 KQGMAERGL
+491 KQGMTERGL

-509 TLRSSYAKT
+509 GLRTSYANT
-518 LTWSLGYWPVICIMA
+518 LTWSLGYWPVTCIMA
-533 FLIICLA
+533 LLIISLA
-540 IPFYLMSAKE
+540 VPFYLMSAKE
-550 PAPREDQGIIF
+550 PAPREDQGVIF
-561 GIVQTPPNATIE
+561 GIVQTPPNATLE
-573 QNMLFSAQMNDIYQS
+573 QNMLFTQQMNDIYKS
-588 FPETAQTFQVTLAT
+588 FPETAQTFQITLAT
-602 QGFSGMVAKPWNQRN
+602 QGFSGMVAKPWSQRE
-617 RTMEQVLVDVNHQ
+617 RTLEQVLVDVNHK
-630 LARIPGVQIFA
+630 LSRIPGVQIFA

-647 PGGSNFP
+647 PGGTNFP
-654 VEMVISSTAEPRE
+654 VDLVISSTAEPRE
-667 MNEFAQQL
+667 INEIAQQL

-747 KRVDRL
+747 KRINRL
-753 TTDDLKNLY
+753 TTNDLKNLY

-774 TFANIETTVQPRS
+774 TFATIQTTVQPRS

-796 AKIQGL
+796 ATIQGL

-841 RKEGDSFLTTLGL
+841 RKEGDSFLTTLAL

-905 GLVTLVGFVCKNGI
+905 GLVTLVGLVCKNGI
-919 LIVEFANRLQEEGSS
+919 LIVEFANKLQEGGRD
-934 KFEAIIEAA
+934 KFHAIIEAA

-981 LVTGMVI
+981 LVTGMII

-1004 AKNHTKDRE
+1004 AKDHTRDRQ
-1013 RQGDY
+1013 RHGDF
-1018 SAMPEKRKL
+1018 SKMPEERKM

>member
-1 MSFTDLFIKRPVVA
+1 MKFTDLFIKRPVVA

-25 GYQAIRNINVRQYP
+25 GYEAIRNINVRQYP

-46 TVTTVYY
+46 TVTTTYY

-80 MESQSQQGTSTISV
+80 MDSTSQPGTSTIEV
-94 HLKLNYDPNAALA
+94 HLKLNYNPNAALA

-139 SMYLSFFSKDLG
+139 SMYLSFYSKDLD

-159 TRVVQPKLSAINGVQ
+159 TRVVQPKLSAISGVQ

-187 VWMKSDRMASLNVSP
+187 IWLKTDRMTALNVSP
-202 TDIQTA
+202 QDIQNA

-219 QTKGSMVAINLVT
+219 QTKGSMVAINLLT
-232 NTNLQT
+232 NTNLET
-238 AEEFKQLVIKQQNGA
+238 AEEFKQLVIRQQNGA
-253 IVRLRDVADIDLGA
+253 IVRLRDVADVDLGA
-267 EDYNSDVRFSGSV
+267 EDYNSDVRFSGNV
-280 ATFMGVFVL
+280 ATFMGIFVL

-300 VRLALP
+300 VREALP

-316 QMAIPYDSTLYIQS
+316 QMAVPYDSTLYIQN

-336 RTLTETILI
+336 RTLTETICI

-368 LSLVGAFFLMMLFGF
+368 LSLVGAFFLMLVFGF

-413 HLQEGMKP
+413 HLREGMTP

-426 KGARELF
+426 RGARELL

-448 PIGLQGGLSG
+448 PIGLQGGLNG

-483 PMMASKLL
+483 PMMSSKLL
-491 KQGMAERGL
+491 RQGMAERGF
-500 AGWITRRFD
+500 AGWITRRFEG
-509 TLRSSYAKT
+509 LRAGYTKT
-518 LTWSLGYWPVICIMA
+518 LAWSLGYWPLVCIMA
-533 FLIICLA
+533 LLFITLSL
-540 IPFYLMSAKE
+540 PFYLMSAKE
-550 PAPREDQGIIF
+550 PAPREDQGVIF
-561 GIVQTPPNATIE
+561 GIVTTPPNATLE
-573 QNMLFSAQMNDIYQS
+573 QNMLFTQQMNDVYKS
-588 FPETAQTFQVTLAT
+588 FPECAQTFQVTLAT
-602 QGFSGMVAKPWNQRN
+602 QGFSGMVAKPWSERK
-617 RTMEQVLVDVNHQ
+617 RTMEEVLVEVNHKLSQ
-630 LARIPGVQIFA
+630 IPGVQIFA

-647 PGGSNFP
+647 PGGTNFP
-654 VEMVISSTAEPRE
+654 VEMVISSTAQPRE
-667 MNEFAQQL
+667 IYEFAQEL
-675 VGAAFKSGKFVF
+675 VKAASQSGKFVF
-687 ADSDLK
+687 ADTDLK
-693 YDLPEANIV
+693 YDLPVANIV
-702 FDRDKVASMGLN
+702 FDRDKVGAMGLN
-714 LQQVGGDLATLLGGG
+714 LGQVGGDLATMLGGG

-747 KRVDRL
+747 KRIDRL

-762 VTGPNGQPIQLS
+762 VTGPNGQPVQLA

-796 AKIQGL
+796 ATIQGL

-808 ATTDDALKVLEQ
+808 ATTDEALKVLEQ
-820 EAAKILP
+820 KAREILP

-841 RKEGDSFLTTLGL
+841 RKEGDTFLTTLAL
-854 AAILIYLVL
+854 AGILIYLVL

-876 LMGSVP
+876 LCGSVP

-892 FLGKTTINAYSYV
+892 FLGQTTINAYSYV
-905 GLVTLVGFVCKNGI
+905 GLVTLVGLVCKNGI
-919 LIVEFANRLQEEGSS
+919 LIVEFANKLQATGRD
-934 KFEAIIEAA
+934 KLDAVVEAA

-961 TPLILAQGPGAGARN
+961 TPLILAHGPGAGARN

-981 LVTGMVI
+981 LVTGMIV
-988 GTCLT
+988 GTLLT
-993 LFVLPAVYLLI
+993 LFVLPAVYMLV
-1004 AKNHTKDRE
+1004 AKNHNKVRQRDGELRE
-1013 RQGDY
+1013 F
-1018 SAMPEKRKL
+1018 PEERKL
-1027 HPALA
+1027 QHALA

>member
-1 MSFTDLFIKRPVVA
+1 
-15 TVVNLIILIA
+15 
-25 GYQAIRNINVRQYP
+25 
-39 RSDLSVI
+39 
-46 TVTTVYY
+46 
-53 GADAD
+53 
-58 LVRGFLTTPLEQS
+58 
-71 IASADGIDY
+71 
-80 MESQSQQGTSTISV
+80 
-94 HLKLNYDPNAALA
+94 
-107 QIQTKV
+107 
-113 EQVRNQLPPAS
+113 
-124 QLPVLQITSTDNQFA
+124 
-139 SMYLSFFSKDLG
+139 MYLSFFSNDLD

-159 TRVVQPKLSAINGVQ
+159 TRVVQPKLSAISGVQ
-174 SAQILGARTFAMR
+174 SAEILGARVFAMR
-187 VWMKSDRMASLNVSP
+187 IWMKTDRMTALNVSP
-202 TDIQTA
+202 QDIQTA

-232 NTNLQT
+232 NTNLET
-238 AEEFKQLVIKQQNGA
+238 AEEFKQLVIKQGNGA

-267 EDYNSDVRFSGSV
+267 EDYNTDVRFSGST
-280 ATFMGVFVL
+280 ATFMGIFVL

-300 VRLALP
+300 VREALP

-316 QMAIPYDSTLYIQS
+316 KMAIPYDSTLYIQS
-330 AIDDVI
+330 AIEDVI

-368 LSLVGAFFLMMLFGF
+368 LSLVGAFFLMLLFGF

-413 HLQEGMKP
+413 HLKEGMKP

-474 SGIVALTLS
+474 SGVVALTLS
-483 PMMASKLL
+483 PMMSSKLL
-491 KQGMAERGL
+491 KQGMAERGF

-509 TLRSSYAKT
+509 GLRRSYAKT
-518 LTWSLGYWPVICIMA
+518 LTWALGYWPVTCIMA
-533 FLIICLA
+533 VLFICLA
-540 IPFYLMSAKE
+540 VPFYLMSKKE
-550 PAPREDQGIIF
+550 PAPREDQGVIF
-561 GIVQTPPNATIE
+561 GIVQTPPNATVE
-573 QNMLFSAQMNDIYQS
+573 QNMLFTQQMDAIYKS
-588 FPETAQTFQVTLAT
+588 FPECAQTFQVTTAT
-602 QGFSGMVAKPWNQRN
+602 QGFSGMVAKPWSERK
-617 RTMEQVLVDVNHQ
+617 RTMDEVLVDVNHK
-630 LARIPGVQIFA
+630 LAQIPGVEIFA

-647 PGGSNFP
+647 PGGTNFP

-667 MNEFAQQL
+667 IYEFAQEL
-675 VGAAFKSGKFVF
+675 VQAAMKSGKFVF
-687 ADSDLK
+687 ADTDLK

-702 FDRDKVASMGLN
+702 FDRDKVGAMGLN
-714 LQQVGGDLATLLGGG
+714 LGQVGGDLATLLGGG

-747 KRVDRL
+747 KRTDRL

-762 VTGPNGQPIQLS
+762 VTGPNGQPVQLA
-774 TFANIETTVQPRS
+774 TFARIDTTVQPRS

-796 AKIQGL
+796 ATIQGL

-808 ATTDDALKVLEQ
+808 ATTDDALKVLEKK
-820 EAAKILP
+820 AAEILP
-827 KGYTIDYTGESRQL
+827 KGYTIDYTGEARQL
-841 RKEGDSFLTTLGL
+841 RKEGDTFLATLAL
-854 AAILIYLVL
+854 AGVLIYLVL

-876 LMGSVP
+876 LCGSVP

-892 FLGKTTINAYSYV
+892 FLGITTINAYSYV
-905 GLVTLVGFVCKNGI
+905 GLVTLVGLVCKNGI
-919 LIVEFANRLQEEGSS
+919 LIVEFANRRQENGRD
-934 KFEAIIEAA
+934 KFNAVIEAA
-943 ATRLRPILMT
+943 STRLRPILMT

-961 TPLILAQGPGAGARN
+961 TPLILAHGPGAGARN

-981 LVTGMVI
+981 LVTGMIV
-988 GTCLT
+988 GTLLT
-993 LFVLPAVYLLI
+993 LFVLPAVYMLV
-1004 AKNHTKDRE
+1004 AKNHNKSRQRE
-1013 RQGDY
+1013 GDL
-1018 SAMPEKRKL
+1018 SKLPEERKL
-1027 HPALA
+1027 YPALA

>member
-1 MSFTDLFIKRPVVA
+1 MKFTDLFIKRPVVA

-46 TVTTVYY
+46 TVTTTYY

-58 LVRGFLTTPLEQS
+58 LIRGFLTTPLEQS

-80 MESQSQQGTSTISV
+80 IDSMSQQSTSTIEV

-139 SMYLSFFSKDLG
+139 SMYLSFFSKDLD

-159 TRVVQPKLSAINGVQ
+159 TRVVQPRLSAISGVQ

-187 VWMKSDRMASLNVSP
+187 IWMRTDRMTALNVSP
-202 TDIQTA
+202 QDIQNA

-219 QTKGSMVAINLVT
+219 QTKGSMVAISLVT
-232 NTNLQT
+232 NTNLET

-253 IVRLRDVADIDLGA
+253 IVRLRDVADVDLGA
-267 EDYNSDVRFSGSV
+267 EDYNSDVRFSGNV
-280 ATFMGVFVL
+280 ATFMGVYVL

-300 VRLALP
+300 VRAALP

-316 QMAIPYDSTLYIQS
+316 RMAVPYDSTIYIQN

-368 LSLVGAFFLMMLFGF
+368 LSLVGAFFLMLIFGF

-413 HLQEGMKP
+413 HLREGMTP
-421 FDAAI
+421 HDAAI

-448 PIGLQGGLSG
+448 PIGLQGGLNG

-474 SGIVALTLS
+474 SGVVALTLS
-483 PMMASKLL
+483 PMMSSKLL
-491 KQGMAERGL
+491 KRGMAERGF
-500 AGWITRRFD
+500 AGWITRRFEG
-509 TLRSSYAKT
+509 LRAGYTKT

-533 FLIICLA
+533 VLFITLSL
-540 IPFYLMSAKE
+540 PFFAMSAKE
-550 PAPREDQGIIF
+550 PAPREDQGVIF
-561 GIVQTPPNATIE
+561 GIVQTPPNATLE
-573 QNMLFSAQMNDIYQS
+573 QNMLFTRQMDAIYKG
-588 FPETAQTFQVTLAT
+588 FPECAQTFQVTLAN
-602 QGFSGMVAKPWNQRN
+602 QGFSGMVAKPWSERT
-617 RTMEQVLVDVNHQ
+617 RTMEEVLVDVNHK
-630 LARIPGVQIFA
+630 LAQIPGVQIFA

-647 PGGSNFP
+647 PGGANYP
-654 VEMVISSTAEPRE
+654 VEMVITSTAEPRE
-667 MNEFAQQL
+667 IYEFAQEL
-675 VGAAFKSGKFVF
+675 VRAAMQSGKFVF
-687 ADSDLK
+687 ADTDLK

-702 FDRDKVASMGLN
+702 FDRDKVGAMGLN
-714 LQQVGGDLATLLGGG
+714 LGQVGGDLATLLGGG

-753 TTDDLKNLY
+753 TTDDLTNLY
-762 VTGPNGQPIQLS
+762 VTGPNGQPLQLS
-774 TFANIETTVQPRS
+774 TFARIETSVQPRS
-787 LNRFQQLNS
+787 LNRFNQLNS
-796 AKIQGL
+796 ATIQGL

-808 ATTDDALKVLEQ
+808 ATTDDALKVLERK
-820 EAAKILP
+820 AAEILP

-841 RKEGDSFLTTLGL
+841 RKEGDTFLTTLAL
-854 AAILIYLVL
+854 AGVLIYLVL

-876 LMGSVP
+876 LCGSVP
-882 LGLTGALAVT
+882 LGLTAALAVT
-892 FLGKTTINAYSYV
+892 FLGRTTINAYSYV
-905 GLVTLVGFVCKNGI
+905 GLVTLVGLVCKNGI
-919 LIVEFANRLQEEGSS
+919 LIVEFANKLQASGRD
-934 KFEAIIEAA
+934 KFNAVIEAA

-961 TPLILAQGPGAGARN
+961 TPLILAHGPGAGARN

-981 LVTGMVI
+981 LVTGMI
-988 GTCLT
+988 FGTLLT
-993 LFVLPAVYLLI
+993 LFVLPAVYMLV
-1004 AKNHTKDRE
+1004 AKNHNKDRQRDGE
-1013 RQGDY
+1013 L
-1018 SAMPEKRKL
+1018 PEFPERKL
-1027 HPALA
+1027 QPALA

>member
-1 MSFTDLFIKRPVVA
+1 MNFTDLFIKRPVVA

-25 GYQAIRNINVRQYP
+25 GYQAIRSINVRQYP

-46 TVTTVYY
+46 TVTTTYY

-80 MESQSQQGTSTISV
+80 MDSLSSQSTSTIEV

-124 QLPVLQITSTDNQFA
+124 QLPILQITSTDNQFA
-139 SMYLSFFSKDLG
+139 SMYLSFFTKDLD

-159 TRVVQPKLSAINGVQ
+159 TRVVQPKLSAISGVQ

-187 VWMKSDRMASLNVSP
+187 IWMKTDRMTALNVSP
-202 TDIQTA
+202 QDIQNA

-232 NTNLQT
+232 NTNLET
-238 AEEFKQLVIKQQNGA
+238 ADEFKQLVIKQQNGA
-253 IVRLRDVADIDLGA
+253 IVRLKDVADISLGA
-267 EDYNSDVRFSGSV
+267 ENYDTDVRFSGNV
-280 ATFMGVFVL
+280 ATFMGIFVL

-300 VRLALP
+300 VREALP
-306 DIERELPTGM
+306 DIGRELPTGM

-368 LSLVGAFFLMMLFGF
+368 LSLVGAFLLMLLFGF

-426 KGARELF
+426 RGARELF
-433 GPIIAM
+433 GPIVAM

-474 SGIVALTLS
+474 SGVVALTLS
-483 PMMASKLL
+483 PMMSSKLL

-500 AGWITRRFD
+500 AGWITGRFD
-509 TLRSSYAKT
+509 SLRKGYAKT
-518 LTWSLGYWPVICIMA
+518 LTWLLGYWPVTCIMA
-533 FLIICLA
+533 VLVICLA
-540 IPFYLMSAKE
+540 VPFYLMSKKE
-550 PAPREDQGIIF
+550 PAPREDQGVIF
-561 GIVQTPPNATIE
+561 GIVQTPPNATLE
-573 QNMLFSAQMNDIYQS
+573 QNMLFTQQMDAIYKS
-588 FPETAQTFQVTLAT
+588 FPECAQTFQITEAT
-602 QGFSGMVAKPWNQRN
+602 QGFSGMVAKPWSVRT
-617 RTMEQVLVDVNHQ
+617 RTMDEVLVDVNHKLSQ
-630 LARIPGVQIFA
+630 IPGVRIFA

-647 PGGSNFP
+647 PGGANFP

-667 MNEFAQQL
+667 IYEFAQQL
-675 VGAAFKSGKFVF
+675 VQAAFQSGKFVF
-687 ADSDLK
+687 ADTDLK

-702 FDRDKVASMGLN
+702 FDRDKVGAMGLN
-714 LQQVGGDLATLLGGG
+714 LGQVGGDLATLLGGG

-753 TTDDLKNLY
+753 TTDALSNLY
-762 VTGPNGQPIQLS
+762 VTGPNGQPVHIY
-774 TFANIETTVQPRS
+774 TFA
-787 LNRFQQLNS
+787 
-796 AKIQGL
+796 KI
-802 PNKFAG
+802 
-808 ATTDDALKVLEQ
+808 
-820 EAAKILP
+820 
-827 KGYTIDYTGESRQL
+827 
-841 RKEGDSFLTTLGL
+841 
-854 AAILIYLVL
+854 
-863 AAQFESFRDPLII
+863 
-876 LMGSVP
+876 
-882 LGLTGALAVT
+882 
-892 FLGKTTINAYSYV
+892 
-905 GLVTLVGFVCKNGI
+905 
-919 LIVEFANRLQEEGSS
+919 
-934 KFEAIIEAA
+934 
-943 ATRLRPILMT
+943 
-953 SVATVAGH
+953 
-961 TPLILAQGPGAGARN
+961 
-976 SIGWV
+976 
-981 LVTGMVI
+981 
-988 GTCLT
+988 
-993 LFVLPAVYLLI
+993 
-1004 AKNHTKDRE
+1004 
-1013 RQGDY
+1013 
-1018 SAMPEKRKL
+1018 
-1027 HPALA
+1027 

>member
-1 MSFTDLFIKRPVVA
+1 MHFTDLFIKRPVVA
-15 TVVNLIILIA
+15 TVVNLIIFIA
-25 GYQAIRNINVRQYP
+25 GFQAIRNINVRQYP

-46 TVTTVYY
+46 TVTTTYY

-80 MESQSQQGTSTISV
+80 MESMSQQGTSTISV

-139 SMYLSFFSKDLG
+139 SMYLSFFSNDLD

-159 TRVVQPKLSAINGVQ
+159 TRVVQPKLSAISGVQ

-187 VWMKSDRMASLNVSP
+187 IWMKPDRMTALNVSP
-202 TDIQTA
+202 NDVQNA

-219 QTKGSMVAINLVT
+219 QTKGSMVATSLVT
-232 NTNLQT
+232 NTNLET

-253 IVRLRDVADIDLGA
+253 IVRLRDVADVDLGA
-267 EDYNSDVRFSGSV
+267 EDYDSDVRFSGST

-289 PTANT
+289 PTANA

-300 VRLALP
+300 VRAALP

-316 QMAIPYDSTLYIQS
+316 HLAIPYDSTKYIQN

-336 RTLTETILI
+336 KTLTETIAI
-345 VIIVIFLFMGS
+345 VIVVIFLFMGS

-368 LSLVGAFFLMMLFGF
+368 LSLVGAFFLMLLFGF

-413 HLQEGMKP
+413 HLQEGLSP

-474 SGIVALTLS
+474 SGVVALTLS
-483 PMMASKLL
+483 PMMSSKLL
-491 KQGMAERGL
+491 KRGMAEHGL

-509 TLRSSYAKT
+509 GLRNGYVKT

-533 FLIICLA
+533 GLIISLSV
-540 IPFYLMSAKE
+540 PFYLMSAKE
-550 PAPREDQGIIF
+550 PAPREDQGVIF
-561 GIVQTPPNATIE
+561 GIVQTPPNATLE
-573 QNMLFSAQMNDIYQS
+573 QNMLFARQMNDIYKS
-588 FPETAQTFQVTLAT
+588 FPETAQTFQITFPS
-602 QGFSGMVAKPWNQRN
+602 QGFSGMVAKPWTERQR
-617 RTMEQVLVDVNHQ
+617 TLEEVLVDVNHK
-630 LARIPGVQIFA
+630 LAQIPGVQIFA

-647 PGGSNFP
+647 PGGTNFP
-654 VEMVISSTAEPRE
+654 VGMVISSTAEPRE
-667 MNEFAQQL
+667 IYEFSRQL
-675 VGAAFKSGKFVF
+675 VAAAFKSGKFVF

-693 YDLPEANIV
+693 YDLPQANIV

-747 KRVDRL
+747 KRINRL

-762 VTGPNGQPIQLS
+762 VTGPNGQPIQLG
-774 TFANIETTVQPRS
+774 TFARIETTTQPRS

-796 AKIQGL
+796 ATIQGL
-802 PNKFAG
+802 PNKFSG

-820 EAAKILP
+820 EAARILP

-841 RKEGDSFLTTLGL
+841 RKEGDSFLTTLAL
-854 AAILIYLVL
+854 AGILIYLVL
-863 AAQFESFRDPLII
+863 AAQFESFRDPFII
-876 LMGSVP
+876 LLGSVP

-892 FLGKTTINAYSYV
+892 FLGRTTINAYSYV
-905 GLVTLVGFVCKNGI
+905 GLVTLVGLVCKNGI
-919 LIVEFANRLQEEGSS
+919 LIVEFANRLQEQGLD
-934 KFEAIIEAA
+934 KFRAIIEAA
-943 ATRLRPILMT
+943 GTRLRPILMT

-961 TPLILAQGPGAGARN
+961 TPLILAHGPGAGARN

-981 LVTGMVI
+981 LVTGMII
-988 GTCLT
+988 GTSFT
-993 LFVLPAVYLLI
+993 LFVVPAVYLLI
-1004 AKNHTKDRE
+1004 AKDHSKDRE
-1013 RQGDY
+1013 RRGDVRQ
-1018 SAMPEKRKL
+1018 APEERRL
-1027 HPALA
+1027 QPALA

>member
-1 MSFTDLFIKRPVVA
+1 MKFTDLFIKRPVVA
-15 TVVNLIILIA
+15 TVVNLLILIA
-25 GYQAIRNINVRQYP
+25 GYEAIRSINVRQYP

-46 TVTTVYY
+46 TVTTTYY

-80 MESQSQQGTSTISV
+80 IGSMSQQGASTIEV

-139 SMYLSFFSKDLG
+139 SMYLSFYSKDLD

-159 TRVVQPKLSAINGVQ
+159 TRVVQPKLSAISGVQ

-187 VWMKSDRMASLNVSP
+187 IWLKTERMTALNVSP
-202 TDIQTA
+202 QDIQNA

-232 NTNLQT
+232 NTNLET
-238 AEEFKQLVIKQQNGA
+238 AEEFKQLVIKQANGA
-253 IVRLRDVADIDLGA
+253 IVRLRDVADVDLGA
-267 EDYNSDVRFSGSV
+267 EDYNSDVRFSGNV
-280 ATFMGVFVL
+280 ATFMGIFVL

-300 VRLALP
+300 VREALP
-306 DIERELPTGM
+306 DIQRELPTGM
-316 QMAIPYDSTLYIQS
+316 QMAVPYDSTIYIQN

-368 LSLVGAFFLMMLFGF
+368 LSLVGAFFLMLVFGF

-413 HLQEGMKP
+413 HLREGMTP

-426 KGARELF
+426 RGARELL

-474 SGIVALTLS
+474 SGVVALTLS
-483 PMMASKLL
+483 PMMCSKLL
-491 KQGMAERGL
+491 KRGMAERGF
-500 AGWITRRFD
+500 AGFITRRFEG
-509 TLRSSYAKT
+509 LRVGYTKT
-518 LTWSLGYWPVICIMA
+518 LTWSLGYWPVTCLMA
-533 FLIICLA
+533 VLFITLA
-540 IPFYLMSAKE
+540 LPFYAMSSKE
-550 PAPREDQGIIF
+550 PAPREDQGVIF
-561 GIVQTPPNATIE
+561 GIVQTPPNATLE
-573 QNMLFSAQMNDIYQS
+573 QNMLFTQQMNEIYKS
-588 FPETAQTFQVTLAT
+588 FPECAQTFQITLAT
-602 QGFSGMVAKPWNQRN
+602 QGFSGMVAKPWSERN
-617 RTMEQVLVDVNHQ
+617 RTMEEVLVDVNHKLSQ
-630 LARIPGVQIFA
+630 IPGVQIFA

-647 PGGSNFP
+647 PGGTNYP
-654 VEMVISSTAEPRE
+654 VEMVITSTAEPRE
-667 MNEFAQQL
+667 IYEFAQEL
-675 VGAAFKSGKFVF
+675 VKTAMQSGKFVF
-687 ADSDLK
+687 ADTDLK
-693 YDLPEANIV
+693 YDLPEANIK
-702 FDRDKVASMGLN
+702 FDRDKVGAMGLN
-714 LQQVGGDLATLLGGG
+714 LGQVGGDLATLLGGG

-747 KRVDRL
+747 KRIDRL

-762 VTGPNGQPIQLS
+762 VTGPNGQPVQLA
-774 TFANIETTVQPRS
+774 TFATIETTVQPRS

-796 AKIQGL
+796 ATIQGL

-820 EAAKILP
+820 KAKEILP

-841 RKEGDSFLTTLGL
+841 RKEGDTFLTTLAL
-854 AAILIYLVL
+854 AGILIYLVL

-876 LMGSVP
+876 LCGSVP

-892 FLGKTTINAYSYV
+892 FLGRTTINAYSYV
-905 GLVTLVGFVCKNGI
+905 GLVTLVGLVCKNGI
-919 LIVEFANRLQEEGSS
+919 LIVEFANKLQANGRD
-934 KFEAIIEAA
+934 KFNAVIDAA

-961 TPLILAQGPGAGARN
+961 TPLILAHGPGAGARN

-981 LVTGMVI
+981 LVTGMIV
-988 GTCLT
+988 GTLLT
-993 LFVLPAVYLLI
+993 LFVLPAVYMLV
-1004 AKNHTKDRE
+1004 AKNHNKDRQRDGE
-1013 RQGDY
+1013 LPGF
-1018 SAMPEKRKL
+1018 PEERKL
-1027 HPALA
+1027 QPALA

>member
-1 MSFTDLFIKRPVVA
+1 MNFTDLFIKRPVVA

-46 TVTTVYY
+46 TVTTTYY

-71 IASADGIDY
+71 VASADGIDY
-80 MESQSQQGTSTISV
+80 MDSLSTQSTSTIEV

-139 SMYLSFFSKDLG
+139 SMYLSFFSNDLD

-159 TRVVQPKLSAINGVQ
+159 TRVVQPKLSAISGVQ
-174 SAQILGARTFAMR
+174 SAQILGARVFAMR
-187 VWMKSDRMASLNVSP
+187 IWMKTDRMTALNVSP
-202 TDIQTA
+202 QDIQTA

-232 NTNLQT
+232 NTNLET
-238 AEEFKQLVIKQQNGA
+238 AEEFKQLVIKQGNGA

-267 EDYNSDVRFSGSV
+267 EDYNTDVRFSGST
-280 ATFMGVFVL
+280 ATFMGIFVL

-300 VRLALP
+300 VREALP

-316 QMAIPYDSTLYIQS
+316 KMAIPYDSTLYIQS
-330 AIDDVI
+330 AIEDVI

-368 LSLVGAFFLMMLFGF
+368 LSLVGAFFLMLVFGF

-413 HLQEGMKP
+413 HLKEGMKP

-474 SGIVALTLS
+474 SGVVALTLS
-483 PMMASKLL
+483 PMMSSKLL

-509 TLRSSYAKT
+509 GLRRSYAKT
-518 LTWSLGYWPVICIMA
+518 LTWALGYWPVTCIMA
-533 FLIICLA
+533 VLFICLA
-540 IPFYLMSAKE
+540 VPFYLMSKKE
-550 PAPREDQGIIF
+550 PAPREDQGVIF
-561 GIVQTPPNATIE
+561 GIVQTPPNATVE
-573 QNMLFSAQMNDIYQS
+573 QNMLFTQQMDAIYKS
-588 FPETAQTFQVTLAT
+588 FPECAQTFQVTTAT
-602 QGFSGMVAKPWNQRN
+602 QGFSGMVAKPWSERK
-617 RTMEQVLVDVNHQ
+617 RTMDEVLVDVNHK
-630 LARIPGVQIFA
+630 LAQIPGVEIFA

-647 PGGSNFP
+647 PGGTNFP

-667 MNEFAQQL
+667 IYEFAQEL
-675 VGAAFKSGKFVF
+675 VQAAMESGKFVF
-687 ADSDLK
+687 ADTDLK

-702 FDRDKVASMGLN
+702 FDRDKVGAMGLN
-714 LQQVGGDLATLLGGG
+714 LGQVGGDLATLLGGG

-747 KRVDRL
+747 KRTDRL

-762 VTGPNGQPIQLS
+762 VTGPSGQPVQLA
-774 TFANIETTVQPRS
+774 TFARIDTTVQPRS

-796 AKIQGL
+796 ATIQGL

-808 ATTDDALKVLEQ
+808 ATTDDALKVLEKK
-820 EAAKILP
+820 AAEILP
-827 KGYTIDYTGESRQL
+827 KGYTIDYTGEARQL
-841 RKEGDSFLTTLGL
+841 RKEGDTFLATLAL
-854 AAILIYLVL
+854 AGVLIYLVL

-876 LMGSVP
+876 LCGSVP

-892 FLGKTTINAYSYV
+892 FLGITTINAYSYV
-905 GLVTLVGFVCKNGI
+905 GLVTLVGLVCKNGI
-919 LIVEFANRLQEEGSS
+919 LIVEFANRRQENGRD
-934 KFEAIIEAA
+934 KFNAVIEAA
-943 ATRLRPILMT
+943 STRLRPILMT

-961 TPLILAQGPGAGARN
+961 TPLILAHGPGAGARN

-981 LVTGMVI
+981 LVTGMIV
-988 GTCLT
+988 GTLLT
-993 LFVLPAVYLLI
+993 LFVLPAVYMLV
-1004 AKNHTKDRE
+1004 AKNHNKSRQRE
-1013 RQGDY
+1013 GDL
-1018 SAMPEKRKL
+1018 SKSPEERKL
-1027 HPALA
+1027 YPALA

>member
-1 MSFTDLFIKRPVVA
+1 
-15 TVVNLIILIA
+15 
-25 GYQAIRNINVRQYP
+25 
-39 RSDLSVI
+39 
-46 TVTTVYY
+46 
-53 GADAD
+53 
-58 LVRGFLTTPLEQS
+58 
-71 IASADGIDY
+71 
-80 MESQSQQGTSTISV
+80 
-94 HLKLNYDPNAALA
+94 
-107 QIQTKV
+107 
-113 EQVRNQLPPAS
+113 
-124 QLPVLQITSTDNQFA
+124 
-139 SMYLSFFSKDLG
+139 
-151 RNQITDYL
+151 
-159 TRVVQPKLSAINGVQ
+159 
-174 SAQILGARTFAMR
+174 
-187 VWMKSDRMASLNVSP
+187 
-202 TDIQTA
+202 
-208 LQNNNYLAGVG
+208 
-219 QTKGSMVAINLVT
+219 
-232 NTNLQT
+232 
-238 AEEFKQLVIKQQNGA
+238 
-253 IVRLRDVADIDLGA
+253 
-267 EDYNSDVRFSGSV
+267 
-280 ATFMGVFVL
+280 
-289 PTANT
+289 
-294 LDVIKR
+294 
-300 VRLALP
+300 
-306 DIERELPTGM
+306 
-316 QMAIPYDSTLYIQS
+316 
-330 AIDDVI
+330 
-336 RTLTETILI
+336 
-345 VIIVIFLFMGS
+345 
-356 FRSVLIP
+356 
-363 IVAIP
+363 

-413 HLQEGMKP
+413 HLKEGMKP

-426 KGARELF
+426 RGARELF

-474 SGIVALTLS
+474 SGVVALTLS

-509 TLRSSYAKT
+509 GLRTNYANT

-533 FLIICLA
+533 LLIICLA

-550 PAPREDQGIIF
+550 PAPREDQGVIF
-561 GIVQTPPNATIE
+561 GVVQTPPNATLE
-573 QNMLFSAQMNDIYQS
+573 QNMLFTQQMNDIYKS
-588 FPETAQTFQVTLAT
+588 FPETAQTFQITLAT
-602 QGFSGMVAKPWNQRN
+602 QGFSGMVAKPWSQRE
-617 RTMEQVLVDVNHQ
+617 RTLEQVLVDVNHK
-630 LARIPGVQIFA
+630 LSRIPGVQIFA

-647 PGGSNFP
+647 PGGTNFP
-654 VEMVISSTAEPRE
+654 VDMVISSTAEPRE
-667 MNEFAQQL
+667 MNEIAQQL

-687 ADSDLK
+687 ADSDLR

-747 KRVDRL
+747 KRVNRL

-774 TFANIETTVQPRS
+774 TFATIQTTVQPRS

-796 AKIQGL
+796 ATIQGL

-841 RKEGDSFLTTLGL
+841 RKEGDSFLTTLAL

-905 GLVTLVGFVCKNGI
+905 GLVTLVGLVCKNGI
-919 LIVEFANRLQEEGSS
+919 LIVEFANKLQEGGRD
-934 KFEAIIEAA
+934 KFHAIIEAA

-981 LVTGMVI
+981 LVTGMII

-1004 AKNHTKDRE
+1004 AKDHTRDRQ
-1013 RQGDY
+1013 RHGDY
-1018 SAMPEKRKL
+1018 PKKPEERKL

>member
-1 MSFTDLFIKRPVVA
+1 MRFTDLFIKRPVLA

-25 GYQAIRNINVRQYP
+25 GYQAIRSINVRQYP

-46 TVTTVYY
+46 TVTTLYY
-53 GADAD
+53 GADSD

-80 MESQSQQGTSTISV
+80 MESMSQPGSSTINV

-159 TRVVQPKLSAINGVQ
+159 TRVVQPKLSAISGVQ

-187 VWMKSDRMASLNVSP
+187 VWMKPERMTALNVSP
-202 TDIQTA
+202 TDIQNA

-219 QTKGSMVAINLVT
+219 QTKGSMVAINLIT
-232 NTNLQT
+232 NTNLQS
-238 AEEFKQLVIKQQNGA
+238 AEEFKQMVIKQQNGA
-253 IVRLRDVADIDLGA
+253 MIRLQDVADIDLGA

-280 ATFMGVFVL
+280 ATFMGIFVL

-300 VRLALP
+300 VRVALP

-316 QMAIPYDSTLYIQS
+316 RMAIPYDSTLYIQN

-368 LSLVGAFFLMMLFGF
+368 LSLVGAFFLMLMFGF

-426 KGARELF
+426 KGARELL
-433 GPIIAM
+433 GPIVAM

-474 SGIVALTLS
+474 SGVVALTLS

-509 TLRSSYAKT
+509 GLRASYANT
-518 LTWSLGYWPVICIMA
+518 LTWSLGYWQVICIMA
-533 FLIICLA
+533 LLVICLSV
-540 IPFYLMSAKE
+540 PFYLMSAKE
-550 PAPREDQGIIF
+550 PAPREDQGVIF
-561 GIVQTPPNATIE
+561 GIVQTPPNATLE
-573 QNMLFSAQMNDIYQS
+573 QNMLFTEQMNEIYKS
-588 FPETAQTFQVTLAT
+588 YPETAQTFQLTFAT
-602 QGFSGMVAKPWNQRN
+602 QGFSGMVAKPWNERN
-617 RTMEQVLVDVNHQ
+617 RTMEEVLVDVNHKLSQ
-630 LARIPGVQIFA
+630 IPGVQIFA

-647 PGGSNFP
+647 PGGTNFP
-654 VEMVISSTAEPRE
+654 VDLVITSTAEPRE

-714 LQQVGGDLATLLGGG
+714 LGQVGGDLAILLGGG

-747 KRVDRL
+747 KRINRL

-774 TFANIETTVQPRS
+774 TFADIKTTVQPRS

-796 AKIQGL
+796 ATIQGL

-841 RKEGDSFLTTLGL
+841 RKEGDTFLTTLAL
-854 AAILIYLVL
+854 AGILIYLVL

-876 LMGSVP
+876 LLGSVP

-892 FLGKTTINAYSYV
+892 FLGRTTINAYSYV
-905 GLVTLVGFVCKNGI
+905 GLVTLVGLVCKNGI
-919 LIVEFANRLQEEGSS
+919 LIVEFANKLQEGGLG
-934 KFEAIIEAA
+934 KFQAIVEAA

-961 TPLILAQGPGAGARN
+961 TPLILAHGPGAGARN

-981 LVTGMVI
+981 LVTGMII
-988 GTCLT
+988 GTCFT
-993 LFVLPAVYLLI
+993 LFVLPAVYLLV
-1004 AKNHTKDRE
+1004 AKDRSKAQQ
-1013 RQGDY
+1013 RQGDFPQI
-1018 SAMPEKRKL
+1018 AGERKL

>member
-15 TVVNLIILIA
+15 TVINLIILIA

-187 VWMKSDRMASLNVSP
+187 IWMKSDRMASLNVSP
-202 TDIQTA
+202 TDIQNA

-345 VIIVIFLFMGS
+345 VIIVIYLFMGS

-573 QNMLFSAQMNDIYQS
+573 QNMLFTAQMNDIYQS

-905 GLVTLVGFVCKNGI
+905 GLVTLVGLVCKNGI
-919 LIVEFANRLQEEGSS
+919 LIVEFANRLQAEGSS
-934 KFEAIIEAA
+934 KFEAVIEAA

-981 LVTGMVI
+981 LVTGMII

-1018 SAMPEKRKL
+1018 SAVPEKRKL